1 MAIYHSQ
8 IMLYY
13 KIRNASGGLTM
24 RCPYC
29 GSFNRDNTAY
39 CFRCG
44 RNLSPQA
51 PPPPQPPGSRQPQPQ
66 RPQYPQPQ
74 RPATNQPRP
83 PQPVTP
89 MQAPPPAQPVPQQT
103 ATRVR
108 PAQPVA
114 FPPRTMAHLRALEAG
129 AQTYTLVDDTV
140 GNGRKRIVRIA
151 YRACTGWM
159 QVATLLK
166 AFNEYQS
173 DEFETIIIQG
183 VREQDTSPYVYTN
196 GQLVFDRNTRLGS
209 QLLSRYKIE
218 TGDGMSSDS
227 VRIVLSE

>member
-1 MAIYHSQ
+1 M
-8 IMLYY
+8 
-13 KIRNASGGLTM
+13 M

-29 GSFNRDNTAY
+29 GSFNQDNTAY

-44 RNLSPQA
+44 RDLSPQV
-51 PPPPQPPGSRQPQPQ
+51 PPPPPPPGSRQPQPQ

-74 RPATNQPRP
+74 RPATAPPRP
-83 PQPVTP
+83 SQPVTP
-89 MQAPPPAQPVPQQT
+89 MQAPPPVPPQT
-103 ATRVR
+103 ATRRR

-114 FPPRTMAHLRALEAG
+114 PPPVVAPPEPEPPVAFPPHTMAHLRALEAG

-151 YRACTGWM
+151 YRPCTGWM

-173 DEFETIIIQG
+173 DKFETIIIQG
-183 VREQDTSPYVYTN
+183 VREQGTSPYTYTN

-209 QLLSRYKIE
+209 QMLSRYQIE